1 MSDFTIPLQ
10 NDRYEAVLRGLVSGL
25 SIAEAGYLAG
35 YAKRTARGSVG
46 RWITR
51 PEVQPRLAY
60 LHALEWQRKANEGP
74 EPSERTRVL
83 QHAAAL
89 AKAMQR
95 V

>member
-10 NDRYEAVLRGLVSGL
+10 NERYEAVLRGLVCGL

-46 RWITR
+46 RWINQ
-51 PEVQPRLAY
+51 PEVQARLAY
-60 LHALEWQRKANEGP
+60 LHALEWQRKANEGA
-74 EPSERTRVL
+74 EPSERAQVMR
-83 QHAAAL
+83 HAAAL
-89 AKAMQR
+89 CRAMQR